1 MRTCFCLPLIFAL
14 GIASCLGQTAP
25 SCKAGAA
32 LTLDDREGVT
42 VKTVTFE
49 GNFGRLRAYVFI
61 PDTKEAVPGIAFS
74 QSAIQY
80 ADSRTA
86 LRPFARAMA
95 LAGAASIM
103 LDGTI
108 DWHTPNNDA
117 KRPMPEL
124 ACASQWLAANANL
137 DLDRLAIGGPIRT
150 DKPIEIGDEPF
161 CRVPGKP
168 PCGQAGWE
176 INFGWAGPNETHYTE
191 MMKTPQGQ
199 FRYLRNFNFLKAI
212 GLQDV
217 KLEWLMEG
225 VLPRQVAE
233 R

>member
-1 MRTCFCLPLIFAL
+1 MRSCSCLPLIFAL
-14 GIASCLGQTAP
+14 GIASCLAQTVS
-25 SCKAGAA
+25 SCRADAA
-32 LTLDDREGVT
+32 VTIDDREGVT

-80 ADSRTA
+80 ADSRTD

-137 DLDRLAIGGPIRT
+137 DLDRLALGGPIRT
-150 DKPIEIGDEPF
+150 NEPIEMGDEPF
-161 CRVPGKP
+161 CHMPGKQ
-168 PCGQAGWE
+168 PCGHAGWE
-176 INFGWAGPNETHYTE
+176 INFGWADPNEIHYTE

-225 VLPRQVAE
+225 VLPRQVAQ